1 MTPSNVIPDDLERK
15 VGNLSGKIPVWDYA
29 RITYIDPWG
38 RTEPN
43 ADTATLNTLNQFFSP
58 GYYSKVRETE
68 MEHELLRLY
77 EATGENGVLI
87 SAPSKYLTV
96 NNERKDLTADEYLTY
111 AITRGQTAF
120 SMATDLTAG
129 PGYASMT
136 DAQRAAAVERVFDY
150 ADQTAKEVLLG
161 SSYISG
167 DIHEGA
173 NDDKLRPMFVNYDE
187 VKAAWENLVTA
198 NSRANTRQEGQ
209 TNGQQTERIERQEKR
224 SGRRGTE
231 KIHGQISE
239 DAVDRQD
246 GRLRML
252 SDGQTSTEAKTAQ
265 GARGDVNPEGA
276 DLARMQQMSWGEQIE
291 NREELPSNSALYLRE
306 TPYLLSEVGLGDL
319 PMCMT
324 VKHLSDVMHERSL
337 ENTSWHGISK
347 DVIERLP
354 ELISKPAMIMDSNSR
369 RGDILVVTTEIDAD
383 GNPIV
388 VSIRPNG
395 KARVG
400 GVLGPANFIT
410 SVYGRENFA
419 VKRGRNSLNNLM
431 YLASKNRLILY

>member
-1 MTPSNVIPDDLERK
+1 MLQGINDTLESAANYGTVAAAVRLPANAAWNYVTQFVPTLAGQLARSLETDRMTTYADRNNVIPDDLERK

-43 ADTATLNTLNQFFSP
+43 ADTATMNTLNQFFSP

-161 SSYISG
+161 SSYAANKWVYEARAAKEELNIPIHTYIEAYTILQDVSG
-167 DIHEGA
+167 IKDREGTTVSTSKA
-173 NDDKLRPMFVNYDE
+173 LRSM
-187 VKAAWENLVTA
+187 AALY
-198 NSRANTRQEGQ
+198 SLPGLD
-209 TNGQQTERIERQEKR
+209 
-224 SGRRGTE
+224 
-231 KIHGQISE
+231 E
-239 DAVDRQD
+239 DAVQGLAEYLGVAESVRGYSSKMVDRK
-246 GRLRML
+246 LESM
-252 SDGQTSTEAKTAQ
+252 
-265 GARGDVNPEGA
+265 
-276 DLARMQQMSWGEQIE
+276 
-291 NREELPSNSALYLRE
+291 
-306 TPYLLSEVGLGDL
+306 
-319 PMCMT
+319 
-324 VKHLSDVMHERSL
+324 ERKYQKY
-337 ENTSWHGISK
+337 N
-347 DVIERLP
+347 
-354 ELISKPAMIMDSNSR
+354 
-369 RGDILVVTTEIDAD
+369 
-383 GNPIV
+383 
-388 VSIRPNG
+388 
-395 KARVG
+395 
-400 GVLGPANFIT
+400 
-410 SVYGRENFA
+410 
-419 VKRGRNSLNNLM
+419 
-431 YLASKNRLILY
+431 